1 MEQVK
6 IERLI
11 EHLGPEVTEM
21 FPGEIDSIFIDMQDN
36 VYIQSITEDNMTY
49 LNVYSWQ
56 KIQLINT
63 SFVGKILLYNQ
74 L

>member
-1 MEQVK
+1 
-6 IERLI
+6 
-11 EHLGPEVTEM
+11 M